1 MSLHDGHRA
10 RLKKRFLEYGAEGI
24 DDVNLLELLLF
35 FALPRVDTNET
46 AHELLDRFG
55 TIDGVLEASA
65 DELRATPGVG
75 ESATVL
81 LKLIPTLAKRYLAA
95 KNSIGSILASTE
107 DAGDFLLPRF
117 LGERDETVLL
127 VCMDTKM
134 KVVSCRKIASGDVSV
149 AHLSIRK
156 VVEQALAQNAPYV
169 ILAHN
174 HIGGFALPSVE
185 DVNATLQLRDALS
198 LVGVTLIDHIVVSG
212 DDFVSMK
219 DDGSLAP
226 DE

>member
-212 DDFVSMK
+212 ADFVSMK

>member
-55 TIDGVLEASA
+55 SIDGVLEASA

>member
-46 AHELLDRFG
+46 AHELLARFG

>member
-65 DELRATPGVG
+65 DELLATPGVG
-75 ESATVL
+75 ENAAVL

-107 DAGDFLLPRF
+107 DAGFFLLPRF

>member
-46 AHELLDRFG
+46 AHELLARFG

-65 DELRATPGVG
+65 DELLATPGVG
-75 ESATVL
+75 ENAAVL

>member
-46 AHELLDRFG
+46 AHELLARFG

-65 DELRATPGVG
+65 DELLATPGVG